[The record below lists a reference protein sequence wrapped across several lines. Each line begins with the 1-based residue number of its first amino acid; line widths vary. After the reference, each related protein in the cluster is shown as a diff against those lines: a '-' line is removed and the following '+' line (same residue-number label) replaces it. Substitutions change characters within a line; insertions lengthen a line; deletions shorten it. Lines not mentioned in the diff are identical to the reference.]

1 MIQRGNANKRNTDSA
16 TRALLVRKG
25 NQFFNEGKYAKA
37 EKIFVTVD
45 YKDGM
50 TRLGDYFLKQ
60 KDLYNACRMYF
71 MADDQKKI
79 DAFCEKAVN
88 VLQRWLSE
96 DETADKVAQT
106 ETADKILLKTN

>member
-1 MIQRGNANKRNTDSA
+1 
-16 TRALLVRKG
+16 
-25 NQFFNEGKYAKA
+25 
-37 EKIFVTVD
+37 
-45 YKDGM
+45 
-50 TRLGDYFLKQ
+50 
-60 KDLYNACRMYF
+60 MYF

-88 VLQRWLSE
+88 VLQRWISE